1 MAKNTGSLDI
11 DYIDKLFEGMSRE
24 AAEAMSGTHP
34 PVPKKK
40 KATAKKKPAA
50 AKKTTTA
57 KKKKPVKKK

>member
-24 AAEAMSGTHP
+24 AAESMTGTHP

-40 KATAKKKPAA
+40 KTPAKKKPAA
-50 AKKTTTA
+50 AKKATTT
-57 KKKKPVKKK
+57 KKKKTVKKK